1 MPFTISVQKA
11 AKAAVRTLGAAAIKQ
26 RFSAMMRLLQ
36 LNKEEVS
43 IAFVDDDEMR
53 ILNRDYRHKDKP
65 TDVLAFPLREGE
77 FSEHRGALLG
87 DIVVSLQTAQKQAQA
102 AGKTTLAEVTMLL
115 GHGLLHLLG
124 WDHETPAKDRAMR
137 AETAR
142 LCAAAEAADTAT
154 QKPTRKALRPKSGTR
169 TNRDETRA
177 DARRKQKPKVN
188 TEQARGRV
196 PKAAPTIRPRK
207 K

>member
-11 AKAAVRTLGAAAIKQ
+11 AKAAARTLGATAIKQ

-177 DARRKQKPKVN
+177 NARRKQKPKVN

-196 PKAAPTIRPRK
+196 PKAAPPIRPRK